1 MGSFR
6 APGVQIKEVD
16 LSEVVRPVGTSVG
29 ALVGPTY
36 KGPTNRRVLITGNS
50 NFAEVFGKPVSGVSA
65 EYPMYCGLEFL
76 KESDFMYFVRPA
88 NSDSVVGGLTLDTSC
103 SATRTT
109 AKESGEGMWAG
120 EFADGNKPTLYYA
133 GEQLNDLGLNIV
145 ALGASNYN
153 DDVGIS
159 IITENDVETDSM
171 DYTYGYSWKGKYP
184 EKNSAGADVH
194 YYRVNVYVKDHQ
206 DSYEDAKWDSLS
218 NDGKDPSKTLVP
230 VESWIVS
237 NDPLAK
243 DYQGNSMYAK
253 TVINGNSNYIYVN
266 PNGQMDTS
274 ATYFTEV
281 ENWVTSAEISTN
293 ALDNST
299 EIESETVSWTG
310 SYNEGTLSW
319 RITGDWEEIT
329 SDVMVTSGG
338 IEFSVTTTGDNSGD
352 ITIPIS
358 SVATSSASV
367 ARKENNDIVYTIVP
381 VNAMGAQYTDCKP
394 VIGEVVDGKFTVS
407 ISCNQEW
414 DYDTL
419 SACNSED
426 EKPGKVFATEFSSV
440 STGQKVA
447 NIAPLAKGVYD
458 IANQTNGITE
468 AWQNLFKSKEQ
479 CTPNI
484 LMAPYVN
491 DNSISDAVQTV
502 AEIANT
508 RKDCFAVLP
517 CGGLKTTDAVALV
530 DSLNNMSY
538 ARNSYCA
545 MYAGADLVYDQYTN
559 ARIYLPKV
567 CFAGRI
573 IAHNDNVANV
583 WNAPAGLQRGAMN
596 TLDALKVFSEQE
608 IGFMYNS
615 NINTSKRVRGAGDFV
630 WGQKTGQVKATAL
643 DRINV
648 RRLLLYIENSIEP
661 MLQGYLFENNTPTLR
676 GRVKSNIDAFME
688 TVYSAG
694 GVYSWNCV
702 CDESNNTAQVID
714 NNELA
719 VDLFISPA
727 RSIEYIN
734 VRVIITRTGVSM
746 EEV

>member
-109 AKESGEGMWAG
+109 ANESGSGMWAG

-133 GEQLNDLGLNIV
+133 GEQLNDSGLNIV

-184 EKNSAGADVH
+184 EKNSAGDDVH

-266 PNGQMDTS
+266 PVGQMETS

-281 ENWVTSAEISTN
+281 ENWVTSAEIELDSVKAEGETSATEVSSTYLGN
-293 ALDNST
+293 LA
-299 EIESETVSWTG
+299 WT
-310 SYNEGTLSW
+310 
-319 RITGDWEEIT
+319 IAGDWGEIT
-329 SDVMVTSGG
+329 SAYLEGDEFKIETTDDEGAYIVKGADGVTS
-338 IEFSVTTTGDNSGD
+338 
-352 ITIPIS
+352 
-358 SVATSSASV
+358 AASV
-367 ARKENNDIVYTIVP
+367 FTVNGNVVNYKIVP
-381 VNAMGAQYTDCKP
+381 VNAMGADFSDYKMTTTSADEDTIK
-394 VIGEVVDGKFTVS
+394 VTIT
-407 ISCNQEW
+407 CNQKW
-414 DYDTL
+414 DYDNL
-419 SACNSED
+419 KPSETA
-426 EKPGKVFATEFSSV
+426 PGDVFDGGFDTE

-615 NINTSKRVRGAGDFV
+615 NINTSKRVRGAGDFM

-661 MLQGYLFENNTPTLR
+661 MLASYLFENNTPTLR

-694 GVYSWNCV
+694 GVYAWNCV
-702 CDESNNTAQVID
+702 CDDSNNTAQVID

-719 VDLFISPA
+719 VDLYVQPVKT
-727 RSIEYIN
+727 IEYIN